1 METADLHLT
10 AETPTRRR
18 RVIFLLAA
26 GTSFMLYLH
35 RYTWVMVRPELK
47 AEYEFSE
54 TQLEGLYTLFN
65 VTYALG
71 QIPGG
76 IVCDFFGPH
85 MFLGIIIALWS
96 LALPTVGLTGSLNGL
111 GASRLAFGAAQSG
124 CYPSLA
130 KVTRLW
136 FPLKGRTALQ
146 GLIASF
152 FGRSGGAVSTVIFG
166 AMLGV
171 GLSWRSSLFILSSV
185 GLAFAFLF
193 YRICRN
199 RPEEDPAANQAE
211 VDLIREGEPDSQ
223 DGPRVLPF
231 RRAVRNRSLLVFIV
245 QQFMN
250 AGADYVYSAIM
261 ASYFIEAR
269 NVSDKFVL
277 GLLASV
283 PLWGGALG
291 GIAGGFINDGLIAV
305 TANRRLSRS
314 IVGFSGKTIACVCL
328 YLSITHPEP
337 MVGASLLFATK
348 FFSDW
353 SQPTVWGTSTDMGG
367 RYSATVFSIINS
379 AGSVGGVVTPLL
391 GGFLLDRYAT
401 QSDVAGKLTK
411 IVHYEP
417 VFIMVGI
424 MYLMS
429 ATCWLFIDCTN
440 SLDRPEYTGT
450 VDGDGTDGEPV
461 M

>member
-1 METADLHLT
+1 LKTKDAKHGN
-10 AETPTRRR
+10 AAAPTNRRWA
-18 RVIFLLAA
+18 IFALAA
-26 GTSFMLYLH
+26 GTSFILYLH

-47 AEYEFSE
+47 AEYDFSE
-54 TQLEGLYTLFN
+54 TQLGTLTTLFN
-65 VTYALG
+65 ASYMIG

-96 LALPTVGLTGSLNGL
+96 LALPVMGLTGNFYGL
-111 GASRLAFGAAQSG
+111 GASRLAFGATQAG
-124 CYPSLA
+124 CYPSIA
-130 KVTRLW
+130 KMTRLW

-152 FGRSGGAVSTVIFG
+152 FGRSGGAVSSMIFG
-166 AMLGV
+166 VMLAL
-171 GLSWRSSLFILSSV
+171 GLSWRSSLWILSSL

-193 YRICRN
+193 YRACRN

-231 RRAVRNRSLLVFIV
+231 RRAIRNRSLLVFIV

-261 ASYFIEAR
+261 ASYFIDAR
-269 NVSDKFVL
+269 GVLPSSIIL
-277 GLLASV
+277 GLLVSL

-291 GIAGGFINDGLIAV
+291 GVAGGFINEGLIV
-305 TANRRLSRS
+305 LTGSRRISRS
-314 IVGFSGKTIACVCL
+314 IVGFSGKMIAGLFL
-328 YLSITHPEP
+328 YWSITHSDP
-337 MVGASLLFATK
+337 MTGAWLLFVTK

-367 RYSATVFSIINS
+367 RYSATVFSIINT
-379 AGSVGGVVTPLL
+379 AGGVGGIVTPIV
-391 GGFLLDRYAT
+391 GGYLLDHYST
-401 QSDVAGKLTK
+401 QSDVAGKLTT

-424 MYLMS
+424 MYVAS
-429 ATCWLFIDCTN
+429 AVCWLFINCTN
-440 SLDRPEYTGT
+440 SLDRPEYSAIA
-450 VDGDGTDGEPV
+450 DG
-461 M
+461 

>member
-1 METADLHLT
+1 MATTDTRLT
-10 AETPTRRR
+10 AETPTKRRW
-18 RVIFLLAA
+18 VVFWLAA

-47 AEYEFSE
+47 AEYDFSE

-76 IVCDFFGPH
+76 IVCDYFGPH

-96 LALPTVGLTGSLNGL
+96 LAVPLVGLTGSMNGL
-111 GASRLAFGAAQSG
+111 GASRLAFGAAQAG

-136 FPLKGRTALQ
+136 FPLKGRTSLQ

-152 FGRSGGAVSTVIFG
+152 FGRSGGAMSTVVFG
-166 AMLGV
+166 VMLGV
-171 GLSWRSSLFILSSV
+171 GLSWRSSLFILSAL
-185 GLAFAFLF
+185 GLGFAFLF
-193 YRICRN
+193 YKVCRN
-199 RPEEDPAANQAE
+199 RPEEDPNVNQAE
-211 VDLIREGEPDSQ
+211 IDLIRTGEPLSH

-231 RRAVRNRSLLVFIV
+231 WRAIRNRSLLVFIV
-245 QQFMN
+245 QQYMN

-269 NVSDKFVL
+269 GVTDKIVL

-291 GIAGGFINDGLIAV
+291 GIAGGFINDGLIAW
-305 TANRRLSRS
+305 TGNRRLSRS
-314 IVGFSGKTIACVCL
+314 TVGFSGKAIACVCL
-328 YLSITHPEP
+328 YFSITHADP
-337 MVGASLLFATK
+337 MIGACLLFATK

-379 AGSVGGVVTPLL
+379 SGSAGGVVTPLL

-401 QSDVAGKLTK
+401 QHIVGEEVTK

-424 MYLMS
+424 MYLAS
-429 ATCWLFIDCTN
+429 AVCWLFINCTN
-440 SLDRPEYTGT
+440 SLDRPEYAGT
-450 VDGDGTDGEPV
+450 ADAASDTQKGS
-461 M
+461 